1 MELTEE
7 QMKKMYGKSGRID
20 SARMIMFLIMAAG
33 MTGVLKILFSA
44 RGKISFFGITIQWG
58 N

>member
-1 MELTEE
+1 MELTDE
-7 QMKKMYGKSGRID
+7 QTKKMYGKADRLD
-20 SARMIMFLIMAAG
+20 SARLIIYLVMAAG

>member
-1 MELTEE
+1 MELDAQ
-7 QMKKMYGKSGRID
+7 QMKQMYGKASRPDGAQIL
-20 SARMIMFLIMAAG
+20 MFLILAAG
-33 MTGVLKILFSA
+33 LTGVIKILFSS